1 MFETEID
8 EELENKEVQKEI
20 IEDYLMS
27 QKPKGGFKE
36 IFATLKKEQQENIY
50 DEFLNN
56 LNKNNQE
63 YKNDMAVGLITSGY
77 FFLYKQNNHLYIGV
91 PKEIIYLKKKISE
104 NDMAWMDDE
113 SLFYDDY
120 DAIFDENE
128 ALPF

>member
-1 MFETEID
+1 
-8 EELENKEVQKEI
+8 
-20 IEDYLMS
+20 
-27 QKPKGGFKE
+27 
-36 IFATLKKEQQENIY
+36 
-50 DEFLNN
+50 
-56 LNKNNQE
+56 
-63 YKNDMAVGLITSGY
+63 MAVGLITSGY

-128 ALPF
+128 TLPF